1 MKKIHRAL
9 LLFLILEFILLGI
22 YKIADRWSDRHLAL
36 NVVFLKGLSA
46 EKLPLEAGNELSL
59 DFLERLPIDLFPRT
73 NFRVQWSGFWYV
85 PVTELYRVSA
95 AADDAITLK
104 VDDRLTLRRGS
115 DEGSGHRSEILPLSA
130 GFHQIQVDYSQREGA
145 YAIKTA
151 LRPVSLGLHQF
162 WSPAFFPAKVSPTL
176 LTFNLAINN
185 LCSILGF
192 ILFAAPLL
200 FSGLLV
206 HSILQQRRFAQG
218 VIRKV
223 VRIGRTA
230 IPLLIL
236 LYAAALR
243 FEALSIKHG
252 PVLQPPWLHT
262 FEQKALP
269 VIGKIRPS
277 TLQWRQGSNPY
288 EKGDP
293 MNYLRMARNME
304 SFYAAQFRE
313 PMYVFVTKQSLG
325 VFRQQDIAVSFG
337 SAFFSILAVAATYIL
352 GSAAFSW
359 PVGVLSML
367 FMTVE
372 QEVISLGVDGWRDDT
387 FMLLVLM
394 SAYAFVRL
402 LKNLSFGNA
411 IFAGFACAGACL
423 TRLTSFSF
431 ILPAFAFLIL
441 FSAEPSL
448 RKRVK
453 TIGLSLLV
461 LGILIAPF
469 LINCAIVYGDPLFS
483 INDNTKFYR
492 SRENLDSEEPMTV
505 SQYLLGKLEQRPI
518 KLIDTGFAG
527 LTSYPFENKW
537 KGVDYILPE
546 AGRWL
551 ALFSVAGLFLFLL
564 SNQGRLLLLVL
575 ITSLIPYAFTWQI
588 PGGSE
593 LRFTLHAY
601 PFYLIAAAL
610 SMTAIVTIIYPRSF
624 WRSISASPPTERRI
638 LTSFMLI
645 VAIMVAGWLLLN
657 ELNYLR
663 KLESVKSGDSMIIE
677 AGDRDAF
684 FFKKG
689 WFSPVTIQQNPVRI
703 GKGGHMIVSVPLS
716 RQQKYLLLVGLNRL
730 FADEKYMRGLKVF
743 LNGAYIGEIPIQQ
756 SDPLLTARRVRL
768 PEGQVQEGSNKIQF
782 SPIYPM
788 ARQARVQ
795 ISDPISFSYV
805 KAQVI
810 DAYRSGV
817 EKYKVG
823 DFDGAISD
831 LEKALKTEKQKSSA
845 YYYLGLSQLEQGY
858 PDKAIAS
865 LNHALQ
871 LSRGNPLILEARGKA
886 YLQTKQYDLAVKD
899 LQKVLKQQTDNIEVN
914 YYLAMALRGI
924 GNINESN
931 LYLEKILEL
940 NPRHPLALKARKELG
955 RFQR

>member
-9 LLFLILEFILLGI
+9 LWFLILELILLGI
-22 YKIADRWSDRHLAL
+22 FKITDRWSDRHLAL
-36 NVVFLKGLSA
+36 NVVFLNGFSA
-46 EKLPLEAGNELSL
+46 EKLPLQFGNELSL

-85 PVTELYRVSA
+85 PVTELYRISA

-104 VDDRLTLRRGS
+104 ADDRLILRRSS

-145 YAIKTA
+145 YAIETA
-151 LRPVSLGLHQF
+151 LRPVSLGLRQF
-162 WSPAFFPAKVSPTL
+162 RSPAFFPEKLSRTL
-176 LTFNLAINN
+176 LTFHLAIKN
-185 LCSILGF
+185 LCSILAF

-200 FSGLLV
+200 FSGLLID
-206 HSILQQRRFAQG
+206 STLQQRRIAQA

-236 LYAAALR
+236 LYAATLR

-252 PVLQPPWLHT
+252 PVLQPPWLHA

-269 VIGKIRPS
+269 VIARVRPS
-277 TLQWRQGSNPY
+277 TLQWREGSNPY

-293 MNYLRMARNME
+293 MNYLRMARNMK

-313 PMYVFVTKQSLG
+313 PMYVFVTKESLG
-325 VFRQQDIAVSFG
+325 MFRQQDIAVSFG
-337 SAFFSILAVAATYIL
+337 SAFFSILAVAATYVL

-387 FMLLVLM
+387 FMFLVLM
-394 SAYAFVRL
+394 SAFAFVRL

-448 RKRVK
+448 RKRLK

-461 LGILIAPF
+461 FGILIAPF

-492 SRENLDSEEPMTV
+492 SRENLDSEKPMAV

-518 KLIDTGFAG
+518 KFIDTGFAG
-527 LTSYPFENKW
+527 LTSYPFQNKW
-537 KGVDYILPE
+537 KGLDYILPE

-551 ALFSVAGLFLFLL
+551 ALFSLAGLFLFLL

-593 LRFTLHAY
+593 WRFTLHAY

-610 SMTAIVTIIYPRSF
+610 TMTAVVSIVYPRSL
-624 WRSISASPPTERRI
+624 WRSISASPPTEGRI

-645 VAIMVAGWLLLN
+645 AVIFVACWFLLN

-663 KLESVKSGDSMIIE
+663 KLESVKAGDSMIVE

-689 WFSPVTIQQNPVRI
+689 WFSPVTIQEDRVRI
-703 GKGGHMIVSVPLS
+703 GKGRDMIVSVPLS

-730 FADEKYMRGLKVF
+730 LPDESLGVF
-743 LNGAYIGEIPIQQ
+743 KIFINGSYIEEIRIEPN
-756 SDPLLTARRVRL
+756 DPLLTARKVRL
-768 PEGQVQEGSNKIQF
+768 PDDKIQEGANKIQF
-782 SPIYPM
+782 APIHAAPNL
-788 ARQARVQ
+788 
-795 ISDPISFSYV
+795 ISVSYV
-805 KAQVI
+805 KAQVL

-817 EKYKVG
+817 EKYKMG
-823 DFDGAISD
+823 DFEGAISD
-831 LEKALKTEKQKSSA
+831 LQLALKTEKQKSSA
-845 YYYLGLSQLEQGY
+845 HYYLGLAQLEQGY
-858 PDKAIAS
+858 PDKAILS
-865 LNHALQ
+865 LTHALQ

-886 YLQTKQYDLAVKD
+886 YLQAKKYDLAVRD
-899 LQKVLKQQTDNIEVN
+899 LQRVLKQQTDNIEVN
-914 YYLAMALRGI
+914 YHLAMALRGM
-924 GNINESN
+924 GNVNESN

-940 NPRHPLALKARKELG
+940 NPRHPYALKARKELG